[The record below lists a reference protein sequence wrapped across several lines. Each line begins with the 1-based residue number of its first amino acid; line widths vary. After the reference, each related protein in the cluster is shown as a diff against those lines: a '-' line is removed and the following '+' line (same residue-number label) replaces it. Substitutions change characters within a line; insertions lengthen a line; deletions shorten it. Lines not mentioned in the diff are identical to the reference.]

1 MDRRWPA
8 GIQSSSVYPS
18 STARDDILG
27 LYTHAQQHSTC
38 HATRGLT
45 EQLARKK
52 KKKKKG
58 PFSSRDPVVEAVCQK
73 GNKKK
78 RAHLVVP
85 FSNTG

>member
-1 MDRRWPA
+1 MPRNQRADRA
-8 GIQSSSVYPS
+8 
-18 STARDDILG
+18 AR
-27 LYTHAQQHSTC
+27 A
-38 HATRGLT
+38 
-45 EQLARKK
+45 EK